1 MPQVILGGTRYKRYP
16 DPSVSNLPNAQGLY
30 AWSMLYANLYFLD
43 GDAPAEKESLLPDG
57 TPINLLLFLSDIPGI
72 AQFKCYHSDAT
83 NAHQISDI
91 TNEVSV
97 PFLVTAPAGSSP
109 VTVNIG
115 QVAQGYTGDTGEVRC
130 TGFPALGIAD
140 VAGAGTVDE
149 LAVLVW
155 ANGGVMNAPVSQ
167 NKDDGSQIV
176 PQPMILRASDY
187 SEAIRAANNVF
198 KDSGD
203 YLWLVVGLYETVPQS
218 LAGKGQQQDQG

>member
-1 MPQVILGGTRYKRYP
+1 MGQVILGGTQYKRYP

-43 GDAPAEKESLLPDG
+43 GGDAQKEGSLPDG
-57 TPINLLLFLSDIPGI
+57 TPIDLLLFLSDIPGI
-72 AQFKCYHSDAT
+72 GQLKCYHVGAT
-83 NAHQISDI
+83 NAHQFTDIS
-91 TNEVSV
+91 NEVSV
-97 PFLVTAPAGSSP
+97 PFLVTTPAGASA

-130 TGFPALGIAD
+130 TGFPARGVAD
-140 VAGAGTVDE
+140 VVGVATVDE
-149 LAVLVW
+149 IAVLVW

-176 PQPMILRASDY
+176 PQPMILRSSDY

-198 KDSGD
+198 KDGND
-203 YLWLVVGLYETVPQS
+203 YLWLVVGLYETAPPA
-218 LAGKGQQQDQG
+218 LAGKKG